1 MGLRGAAATRRT
13 VDVPPPGRVAE
24 SVSDTGEDGGY
35 AEVAVGAGGRAVVAW
50 NRYTTAGVENGVS
63 AAFSTR

>member
-1 MGLRGAAATRRT
+1 M
-13 VDVPPPGRVAE
+13 PPPGRVAE